1 MWSWLVPVAAAVGL
15 VAGAAGRAAVRRYA
29 PEGAL
34 PPLSAE
40 LATGCLFGLLAASAG
55 ASVASGASGAA
66 AVLAALCWL
75 AGCAVP
81 LALIDA
87 RTRRLPD
94 ALTAAAYA
102 GVLALLVV
110 AAVISAHWADLGR
123 AAAGGAVLAGCLLAL
138 ALIGPGAVGLGDV
151 KLAASAGT
159 ALGWYGW
166 RVLLAGPF
174 AGLLLAACY
183 GLVLLA
189 LRRATLRQQIAFG
202 PFLLAG
208 TFAAIIAAAAGVL
221 G

>member
-1 MWSWLVPVAAAVGL
+1 MWSWLVAAAAAAGL
-15 VAGAAGRAAVRRYA
+15 VAGVGGRAAVRRYV
-29 PEGAL
+29 PDDGRL

-40 LATGCLFGLLAASAG
+40 LATAVLFGLLAAG
-55 ASVASGASGAA
+55 VGAA
-66 AVLAALCWL
+66 VVLAALCWL
-75 AGCAVP
+75 GGCAVP

-94 ALTAAAYA
+94 PLTAAAYA
-102 GVLALLVV
+102 GTLALLVV
-110 AAVISAHWADLGR
+110 AAAAGGHWPELGR

-166 RVLLAGPF
+166 RVLLTGPF
-174 AGLLLAACY
+174 AGLLLAALY

-189 LRRATLRQQIAFG
+189 LRRATLRQQIPFG

-208 TFAAIIAAAAGVL
+208 TFAAIIAAAVGVL